1 MMSLLENRREELAA
15 VCRQLGVER
24 LEVFGSVAR
33 EDFDP
38 GKSDLDF
45 LVRFAGPHG
54 RGYADRYLA
63 LAEALEKLF
72 AHHVDLLTERS
83 LRNPLL
89 KRAIAADRRTL
100 YGA

>member
-1 MMSLLENRREELAA
+1 MTSHLQNHGDEIAA
-15 VCRQLGVER
+15 VCARLGVER
-24 LEVFGSVAR
+24 LDAFGSAVR

-45 LVRFAGPHG
+45 VVRFAGPHG

-72 AHHVDLLTERS
+72 ARPVDLLTERS
-83 LRNPLL
+83 VRNPILQ
-89 KRAIAADRRTL
+89 RVISAERRTV
-100 YGA
+100 YGG